1 MTIRRR
7 VVALS
12 GLAVAVAVVAVSI
25 VTYLLVRDE
34 LRGKV
39 DEELKHDV
47 SETFLVPRGA
57 NLLQA
62 GGPGTDRGHAALVPA
77 NGTDPTAQGPRLL
90 LPSGP
95 LGERTVYARLVEPDG
110 HLIRPRGPGAELGE
124 REAAREVA
132 AGERAPF
139 YTDIETEGVHLRV
152 YTAQLNGGQAIQV
165 ARPLDEVDATLRH
178 LAVILGIATLGGIGL
193 AGGLGYLVSRAAVAP
208 VERLRRA
215 AEQIASTRDLSRRI
229 ETGGHDEI
237 AALAASFNKML
248 GALEDSLDAQRQ
260 LVADASHELRTPLAS
275 LRTNVEVLVHSDL
288 LSEEERRALL
298 ADLVSQLEELTDLV
312 GDLID
317 LARDTEHAGEH
328 EPVTTIRLDEVA
340 ADVAEGA
347 AARHASVS
355 FNLDLEPV
363 WVRATERRID
373 RAVANLVDNAVKWSP
388 PGGEIDVTV
397 RDGELTVRDHG
408 PGIPEAD
415 LPSVFDRFYRSAGAR
430 GLPGS
435 GLGLAIVRQ
444 VAETAG
450 GSVVAANA
458 EGGGALLT
466 MRLPKVE
473 APDLVAAP

>member
-1 MTIRRR
+1 MSIRRR

-12 GLAVAVAVVAVSI
+12 GLAVAIAVVAVSI
-25 VTYLLVRDE
+25 VTYFLVRDE

-39 DEELKHDV
+39 DEELKRDV
-47 SETFLVPRGA
+47 SETFLVPSGA
-57 NLLQA
+57 SLLQA

-77 NGTDPTAQGPRLL
+77 NGSNASAKGPRLL

-95 LGERTVYARLVEPDG
+95 LGGRTVYARLVEPDG
-110 HLIRPRGPGAELGE
+110 RVIRPRGPRTDLGD

-132 AGERAPF
+132 ADQREPF
-139 YTDIETEGVHLRV
+139 YSDVETKGVHLRV
-152 YTAQLNGGQAIQV
+152 YTAQLDGGQAIQV

-178 LAVILGIATLGGIGL
+178 LAVVLALATLGGICL

-208 VERLRRA
+208 VQRLRRA

-229 ETGGHDEI
+229 EAGGHDEI

-317 LARDTEHAGEH
+317 LARDAEHAGEH
-328 EPVTTIRLDEVA
+328 EPATALRLDEVV
-340 ADVAEGA
+340 ADVVEGA
-347 AARHASVS
+347 AARHPSVS
-355 FNLDLEPV
+355 FSLDLSPAWIRV
-363 WVRATERRID
+363 AERRID
-373 RAVANLVDNAVKWSP
+373 RAVSNLIDNAVKWSP
-388 PGGEIDVTV
+388 PGGEIDVTAREGELIV
-397 RDGELTVRDHG
+397 RDRG
-408 PGIPEAD
+408 PGIPDAD
-415 LPSVFDRFYRSAGAR
+415 LPHVFDRFYRSAGAR

-444 VAETAG
+444 VAESAG

-458 EGGGALLT
+458 PGGGAMLT
-466 MRLPKVE
+466 MKLPKVSSPE
-473 APDLVAAP
+473 LVAAS